1 MPAASSPPPAPAPL
15 PPPAA
20 GSRSWLGRW
29 RHYRHGALGED
40 VLAAL
45 IVTILLVPQSL
56 AYAMLAGLPP
66 VVGVMAST
74 LPIVAYA
81 LFGSSS
87 TLAVGPVA
95 VISMMTAQAIG
106 SLDASLGVSP
116 HVAALVLA
124 LEMGVLFLLAAW
136 LRLET
141 LAALLSAPV
150 LHGFITGA
158 SVLIA
163 LGQIPTL
170 LGLQAQGSTALELL
184 PSWWHSAQPWPHTH
198 TAVIGGL
205 ALLVLWLLRRWGS
218 TVLLRLGLAPRT
230 AQLSARAAPI
240 LVVMAGIAWMAWA
253 PQYGHGVALT
263 GSLNLRHGLSFPMPW
278 QAPQAVWLTMLT
290 PAALLALVAYVESL
304 AVAEA
309 LGKKR
314 GERVS
319 PRRELYGLAA
329 ANMATSVSGGMPVTG
344 GFARSIVNFDA
355 GAQTRMA
362 GVWTALFLIIA
373 MASLGGV
380 LQYLP
385 RAVLAATIILAVLSL
400 LESGP
405 YRLAWQHSRT
415 EFFLMVG
422 VTVLTLFAGVQTAL
436 LVGVV
441 LAIGLL
447 LQRTSRPHWTEVGR
461 LPNSD
466 VFRNVRRFAVTTQPH
481 VLSIRVDE
489 SLVFT
494 NSRWISDALFARI
507 AERPDLQHV
516 VLMMSG
522 VNGIDLTGLEVL
534 QQLNASLQARGLKL
548 HLSEIKGP
556 VRGRLESSKLGS
568 WLSGQVFMT
577 QAEADNTLRRTA
589 PTA

>member
-1 MPAASSPPPAPAPL
+1 MNAAAPT
-15 PPPAA
+15 
-20 GSRSWLGRW
+20 SRLARITQAWP
-29 RHYRHGALGED
+29 HYRRQALGDD

-106 SLDASLGVSP
+106 GLSESHGIAP
-116 HVAALVLA
+116 HLAALVLA
-124 LEMGVLFLLAAW
+124 FEMAVIFLLAAL

-141 LAALLSAPV
+141 LATLLGAPV

-158 SVLIA
+158 SLMIA
-163 LGQIPTL
+163 LGQLPTL
-170 LGLQAQGSTALELL
+170 LGVQAGGGTAIELGRAWLQAPSAWPHSTTAL
-184 PSWWHSAQPWPHTH
+184 
-198 TAVIGGL
+198 VGGL
-205 ALLVLWLLRRWGS
+205 GLLALWLLRRFGAAWFQK
-218 TVLLRLGLAPRT
+218 LGLKTRT
-230 AQLSARAAPI
+230 AQLMARAAPI
-240 LVVMAGIAWMAWA
+240 VVVVAGMAWA
-253 PQYGHGVALT
+253 AFWPQASQGVALT
-263 GSLNLRHGLSFPMPW
+263 GAVSLGDGLQFPWPW
-278 QAPQAVWLTMLT
+278 QAPLAVWQAMLA

-309 LGKKR
+309 LGAKR
-314 GERVS
+314 GEKISARK
-319 PRRELYGLAA
+319 ELYGLAA
-329 ANMATSVSGGMPVTG
+329 ANAATSVSGGMPVTG

-355 GAQTRMA
+355 GARTRVA
-362 GVWTALFLIIA
+362 GVWTAVFLALA
-373 MASLGGV
+373 MLLLGDV

-385 RAVLAATIILAVLSL
+385 RSILAATIIIAVLSL
-400 LESGP
+400 VDSTP
-405 YRLAWQHSRT
+405 YKLAFKHSRT
-415 EFFLMVG
+415 EFLLMLL
-422 VTVLTLFAGVQTAL
+422 VTALTVFAGVQQAL

-447 LQRTSRPHWTEVGR
+447 LQRTARPHWTEVGR
-461 LPNSD
+461 LAGSD
-466 VFRNVRRFAVTTQPH
+466 VFRNVQRFAVQTQAH

-494 NSRWISDALFARI
+494 NSRWISEAIFHEL
-507 AERPDLQHV
+507 AERPAVRHV

-534 QQLNASLQARGLKL
+534 QLLNRDLRAQGVAL
-548 HLSEIKGP
+548 HFSEIKGP
-556 VRGRLESSKLGS
+556 IRDRLEHTDLSA

-577 QAEADNTLRRTA
+577 QAEAFDALA
-589 PTA
+589 LQAA